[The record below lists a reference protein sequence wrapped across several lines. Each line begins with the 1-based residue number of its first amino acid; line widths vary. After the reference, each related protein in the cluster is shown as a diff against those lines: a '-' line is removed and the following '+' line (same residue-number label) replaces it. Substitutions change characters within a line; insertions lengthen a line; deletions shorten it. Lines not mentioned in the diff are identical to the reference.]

1 MSDSDK
7 VVISFTFYLLHLTV
21 TGVMISL
28 VQHILEWVRRS
39 EEGCGVIRVV
49 VSEEGVS

>member
-1 MSDSDK
+1 M
-7 VVISFTFYLLHLTV
+7 ISFTFYLLNLTV

-28 VQHILEWVRRS
+28 VQHILEWVRR
-39 EEGCGVIRVV
+39 GAGVIRVV